1 MQLHYVRTFMMLL
14 VASAWTIGS
23 PNGGHHQTE
32 RHPPGQH
39 WQGVTRWDAGKGGGY
54 GTDGSTLWY
63 GGDFDGRAALHDE
76 RSNYQGTVAV
86 YDNFLVTGGG
96 WQVQAVFANLL
107 FNYDS
112 EGADFEIRSGVSEGN
127 GGTVVFSGSGLAE
140 TQTATGRSWQGWT
153 EYTVEI
159 DSLNLFLT
167 PGEYWLVVRSVTSG
181 CGGGW
186 YLSQAGTT
194 LGANSIGKPIGDGNS
209 YFKSGSYNF
218 VQTGQFLGAGTWDF
232 SFGVNGTVVPEPGT
246 LVALASGIALLLLL
260 RRRNT

>member
-1 MQLHYVRTFMMLL
+1 M
-14 VASAWTIGS
+14 
-23 PNGGHHQTE
+23 
-32 RHPPGQH
+32 
-39 WQGVTRWDAGKGGGY
+39 
-54 GTDGSTLWY
+54 
-63 GGDFDGRAALHDE
+63 
-76 RSNYQGTVAV
+76 
-86 YDNFLVTGGG
+86 
-96 WQVQAVFANLL
+96 QAVFANLL

-218 VQTGQFLGAGTWDF
+218 VQTGQFLGAGAWDF